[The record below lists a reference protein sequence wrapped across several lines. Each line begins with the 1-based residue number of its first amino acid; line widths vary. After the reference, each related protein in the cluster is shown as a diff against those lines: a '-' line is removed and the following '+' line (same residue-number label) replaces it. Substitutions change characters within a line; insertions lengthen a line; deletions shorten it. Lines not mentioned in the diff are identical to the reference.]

1 MTAQLPLGNGGMVHK
16 LRPIVA
22 AGAVKQLL
30 SVLAEKGNTLSR
42 TWDDRAES
50 GSRKL
55 RDGTPFEWAELLRDY
70 ACARRGGM
78 AITASDA
85 DLVRETVDLLAA
97 EYSCAAKIAFDKAY
111 ALVQSAYASAS
122 QAA

>member
-1 MTAQLPLGNGGMVHK
+1 MVHK
-16 LRPIVA
+16 LRPVAA
-22 AGAVKQLL
+22 AGAVKKLL
-30 SVLAEKGNTLSR
+30 TVFGEKGNALSR

-50 GSRKL
+50 GGRKL
-55 RDGTPFEWAELLRDY
+55 RSGTPSEWAELLRDY

-97 EYSCAAKIAFDKAY
+97 EHACADRVEFSKAH
-111 ALVQSAYASAS
+111 ALVQDAYAR
-122 QAA
+122 AANLAA